1 MDFYLGLL
9 QIIGVHTLLGLS
21 AYVVLLTGQVSLA
34 QAGFMA
40 IGAYVAAML
49 TVLAKWWIVPAL
61 LAGGAVAGVVA
72 CAVGFPALRVRG
84 LMLVVATLAF
94 GEAVRLFFFNFDYQ
108 IAMGGIKVGPLG
120 GEGFRQIRYFPE
132 NGYTTFHVMVFIWL
146 VVVVV
151 MAALW
156 WMDRSRAGAV
166 LRAVGE
172 DEVAAQSAGL
182 DLTTVKVTAMT
193 ASGFIAGLA
202 GGLYAHY
209 TTHIEQGNFNVLVAT
224 FAIAYP
230 ILGGLSNVFGTLAA
244 VVFIQGF
251 LVEGLRFLGD
261 WRNLLFGLL
270 IVIAMNVRPGG
281 LIDARSWTALR
292 AAIDRARKGE
302 ALPRLGTG
310 IGGAMAAGRRRIQ
323 RWRDALGA

>member
-21 AYVVLLTGQVSLA
+21 AYVVLLTGQISMA
-34 QAGFMA
+34 QAGFFA

-49 TVLAKWWIVPAL
+49 TVLAQWPLVPAL
-61 LAGGAVAGVVA
+61 LAGALVAAVVA

-84 LMLVVATLAF
+84 LMLVVATMAF

-108 IAMGGIKVGPLG
+108 IARGNIRVGPLG

-132 NGYTTFHVMVFIWL
+132 HGWSTFDVMVFIW
-146 VVVVV
+146 VVVALVA
-151 MAALW
+151 AALW
-156 WMDRSRAGAV
+156 WMDRSRAGTV

-172 DEVAAQSAGL
+172 DEVAAQSVGIN
-182 DLTTVKVTAMT
+182 LTAVKVSAMT
-193 ASGFIAGLA
+193 AGGFIAGLG

-209 TTHIEQGNFNVLVAT
+209 TTHIEQSNFTVVLAT

-244 VVFIQGF
+244 VVFIQAF
-251 LVEGLRFLGD
+251 LIEGLRFLGD
-261 WRNLLFGLL
+261 WRNLLFGGL
-270 IVIAMNVRPGG
+270 IVLAMNLRPRG
-281 LIDARSWTALR
+281 LLDAGALRGIFRGKDRADARA
-292 AAIDRARKGE
+292 
-302 ALPRLGTG
+302 
-310 IGGAMAAGRRRIQ
+310 
-323 RWRDALGA
+323 

>member
-1 MDFYLGLL
+1 MDYYYGLA
-9 QIIGVHTLLGLS
+9 QTIGVHTILGLS
-21 AYVVLLTGQVSLA
+21 AYVVLQTGQVTMA
-34 QAGFMA
+34 QAAFYA
-40 IGAYVAAML
+40 VGAYIAAML
-49 TVLAKWWIVPAL
+49 TTLWGMNILVAIAAAAAVSCALAAL
-61 LAGGAVAGVVA
+61 A
-72 CAVGFPALRVRG
+72 GFPALRFKG
-84 LMLVVATLAF
+84 LMLVVATMAL
-94 GEAVRLFFFNFDYQ
+94 GEAVREFFFNFDYQ

-132 NGYTTFHVMVFIWL
+132 NGWTTLQVMVFIWL
-146 VVVVV
+146 VVGAV

-182 DLTTVKVTAMT
+182 DLTAVKVMAMT
-193 ASGFIAGLA
+193 AGGFIAGLA

-230 ILGGLSNVFGTLAA
+230 ILGGLSSVFGTLAA

-261 WRNLLFGLL
+261 WRNLLFGAL
-270 IVIAMNVRPGG
+270 IVLAMNLRPGG
-281 LIDARSWTALR
+281 LLDARGLGGLPALR
-292 AAIDRARKGE
+292 RALDR
-302 ALPRLGTG
+302 L
-310 IGGAMAAGRRRIQ
+310 AAGAALREGAAAARRLAARL
-323 RWRDALGA
+323 RGAHGA